1 MEQGVEQPMAD
12 IVDRSAKAE
21 AIEASTEANT
31 PDLVELTDLAMAV
44 ELPLLTAPASRASH

>member
-1 MEQGVEQPMAD
+1 MAD

-21 AIEASTEANT
+21 AMAASARANT

-44 ELPLLTAPASRASH
+44 GLPLQTGPVLVVATISVARR

>member
-1 MEQGVEQPMAD
+1 MAD